1 MILYNV
7 WFSFKPGSDDSVEL
21 AKTRS
26 FLDDL
31 KYRAKLHGYRL
42 MKNRATRDKS
52 KLATYQL
59 MAEFAEGAQFGLPF
73 AEVGQIGIHAGRHG
87 AMIEN
92 VEEMMVEVFEDIPS
106 HLT

>member
-7 WFSFKPGSDDSVEL
+7 WFSFKAGSDDAAEL
-21 AKTRS
+21 AKVRT

-31 KYRAKLHGYRL
+31 QSRSIVHGYRL

-52 KLATYQL
+52 KLAPYQL
-59 MAEFAEGAQFGLPF
+59 MAEFADNEKFGLSF
-73 AEVGQIGIHAGRHG
+73 ADVQKIGIHSGRHG

-92 VEEMMVEVFEDIPS
+92 VDEFMVEVFDD
-106 HLT
+106 L

>member
-7 WFSFKPGSDDSVEL
+7 WFSFKSGSDETAEL

-31 KYRAKLHGYRL
+31 KSRAKLHGYRL
-42 MKNRATRDKS
+42 MKNRAS
-52 KLATYQL
+52 KEKAKLPTYQL
-59 MAEFAEGAQFGLPF
+59 MAEFSDGTQFGLPF
-73 AEVGQIGIHAGRHG
+73 AEVSQIGIHSGKHG

-92 VEEMMVEVFEDIPS
+92 VDDFVVEVFED
-106 HLT
+106 L

>member
-7 WFSFKPGSDDSVEL
+7 WFSFKPGSDDAAEL

-31 KYRAKLHGYRL
+31 KDRSKLHGYRL
-42 MKNRATRDKS
+42 MRNRAEKEKS
-52 KLATYQL
+52 KLSSYQL
-59 MAEFAEGAQFGLPF
+59 MAEFADDSQFALPF
-73 AEVGQIGIHAGRHG
+73 VEVNRIGVHAGSHG

-92 VEEMMVEVFEDIPS
+92 VADFMVEVFEDI
-106 HLT
+106 

>member
-7 WFSFKPGSDDSVEL
+7 WFSFKPGSNDAVEL

-31 KYRAKLHGYRL
+31 KGRSKMHGFRL
-42 MKNRATRDKS
+42 MKNRAPKEKS
-52 KLATYQL
+52 KLPSYQL
-59 MAEFAEGAQFGLPF
+59 MAEFIDHEQFTLPF
-73 AEVGQIGIHAGRHG
+73 AEVNLIGIHSGNHG

-92 VEEMMVEVFEDIPS
+92 VDDFIVEIFEDV
-106 HLT
+106 